1 MPHLTPDS
9 SAAHW
14 LLTAWLTPATFPAMP
29 SARQEVVLRLAR
41 ANGLL
46 AALEKRL
53 EQTQSLAALPS
64 RVQSILEGARMI
76 ALDRERSIR
85 WEVGRIQRAF
95 FGTGLPVI
103 LLKGAAYHMRNLPF
117 AQGRLTGDVDLLLSR
132 ADLPMAEQALKAW
145 GWHTAL
151 PDDYDQRYYREWMHE
166 LPPMRHRDRLS
177 ELDLHHAILPRTGR
191 LVTDSAPLL
200 ENAQEVPGHPGI
212 WTLAPADMLLHAA
225 VHLFHDGAFQRMG
238 LRDLLDLDG
247 LLRHFGERPGFW
259 DELLQ
264 RAIQLNLIRPLDH
277 ALWSCAH
284 GCATPIPETTRLQVA
299 QKSQTPWHARVMR
312 RYLIPR
318 VILPRH
324 PDRHGPDPL
333 TAVAAWLL
341 YTRSHWL
348 RMPMNLL
355 IPHLARKW
363 TRRWSFNVWHRRTV

>member
-1 MPHLTPDS
+1 MPHHPPDTP
-9 SAAHW
+9 ATW

-29 SARQEVVLRLAR
+29 PARQEVILRLAR
-41 ANGLL
+41 TSGIL

-53 EQTQSLAALPS
+53 ERS
-64 RVQSILEGARMI
+64 RCLDQLTPRIQSILEGARMV

-117 AQGRLTGDVDLLLSR
+117 AEGRLTGDVDLLLPR
-132 ADLPMAEQALKAW
+132 QDLPMAEQTLKAW
-145 GWHTAL
+145 GWMTAL

-191 LVTDSAPLL
+191 LVTDSTPLL
-200 ENAQEVPGHPGI
+200 ENAQEVAGHPGI

-225 VHLFHDGAFQRMG
+225 VHLFHDGAFQRMA

-247 LLRHFGERPGFW
+247 MLRHFGDRPGFW
-259 DELLQ
+259 EALLE
-264 RAIQLNLIRPLDH
+264 RAGRLNLIRPLDH
-277 ALWSCAH
+277 ALWSCMRW
-284 GCATPIPETTRLQVA
+284 CNSPVPETTYRELA
-299 QKSQTPWHARVMR
+299 KKSKTPLHARFMR
-312 RYLIPR
+312 NHLIPS
-318 VILPRH
+318 VIFPKH
-324 PDRHGPDPL
+324 PDKRGPGPR

-355 IPHLARKW
+355 IPHLTRKW
-363 TRRWSFNVWHRRTV
+363 TRRWSFHVWHRRTV